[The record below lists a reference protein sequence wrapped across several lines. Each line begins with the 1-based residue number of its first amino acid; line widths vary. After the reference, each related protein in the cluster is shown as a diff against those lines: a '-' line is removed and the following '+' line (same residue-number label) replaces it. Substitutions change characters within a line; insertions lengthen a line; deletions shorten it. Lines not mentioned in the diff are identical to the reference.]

1 MYESKAILVKETNTG
16 IVIDYNKDY
25 IIEYL
30 VDFLTKHKFDFTH
43 SKQKITIQCQNSKTL
58 VDFQKERKHII
69 PYDEVLPI
77 YLTLIEQ
84 IQWCHKQ
91 NYVVDYI
98 YRKDILVIDNK
109 TALYLG
115 AHHIKKMQET
125 KATIPDNIY
134 NVGVLMIKLL
144 FNKDVTKPKYKA
156 EKVIEPLYYT
166 PLYWTILRAIDK
178 SPDNRVLVY
187 I

>member
-16 IVIDYNKDY
+16 ITIEYNKDY
-25 IIEYL
+25 VIDYL
-30 VDFLTKHKFDFTH
+30 LTFLTNHKFDYTH
-43 SKQKITIQCQNSKTL
+43 NKQKITIQCQNSKTL
-58 VDFQKERKHII
+58 VDFQKEHKHVLA
-69 PYDEVLPI
+69 YDLVIPI
-77 YLTLIEQ
+77 YVTLVEQ
-84 IQWCHKQ
+84 IQWCHKH
-91 NYVVDYI
+91 NYVIDQI

-115 AHHIKKMQET
+115 THHIKMPHET
-125 KATIPDNIY
+125 KVTVPDNIY
-134 NVGVLMIKLL
+134 NFGVLMIKLL

-166 PLYWTILRAIDK
+166 PLYWTILRTIDK